1 MKKDFKKWGTFGVLV
16 LAGGTIYKLSSLK
29 DAFYVPM
36 QEYFGLT
43 HTQIGMAM
51 SVYAI
56 VQTLGYFVSMYVAD
70 RFSRRVL
77 MPLGLI
83 GTGAVGLYLATFPSY
98 VGILASWAA
107 MAFFADLLFWPVLVK
122 SVRLLGDSS
131 EQGRLFGFL
140 EAGRGVV
147 DTIVAFT
154 ALGLFINLGSNAAS
168 FRIAILFFAIV
179 TIVTGII
186 VFFTVGD
193 DEKEEKAEE
202 SSQEKN
208 KKAMAG
214 AKQVLKMPELWIASF
229 MIFCVYG
236 TYAGLTYFIPF
247 LKDIYGMPVALVGA
261 YGIINQYGLKMVGG
275 PVGGIVTDKV
285 FKSPTK
291 YLRFT
296 FLLSAIMIAIFA
308 FLPHTSM
315 NIYLGMVCTLLIGS
329 IVFTQRAI
337 FFAPIDEI
345 NIPKEVSGAAIS
357 LACLIGY
364 APSIFSFA
372 LYGAVIDAFG
382 GMAGYR
388 VVFLIMSGFA
398 VVGFII
404 SNYLTHR
411 LNKQKGAN

>member
-202 SSQEKN
+202 S
-208 KKAMAG
+208 
-214 AKQVLKMPELWIASF
+214 I
-229 MIFCVYG
+229 
-236 TYAGLTYFIPF
+236 
-247 LKDIYGMPVALVGA
+247 
-261 YGIINQYGLKMVGG
+261 
-275 PVGGIVTDKV
+275 
-285 FKSPTK
+285 
-291 YLRFT
+291 
-296 FLLSAIMIAIFA
+296 
-308 FLPHTSM
+308 
-315 NIYLGMVCTLLIGS
+315 
-329 IVFTQRAI
+329 
-337 FFAPIDEI
+337 
-345 NIPKEVSGAAIS
+345 
-357 LACLIGY
+357 
-364 APSIFSFA
+364 
-372 LYGAVIDAFG
+372 
-382 GMAGYR
+382 
-388 VVFLIMSGFA
+388 
-398 VVGFII
+398 
-404 SNYLTHR
+404 
-411 LNKQKGAN
+411 

>member
-1 MKKDFKKWGTFGVLV
+1 MGTFGVLV

-315 NIYLGMVCTLLIGS
+315 NIYLGMACTLLIGS

>member
-315 NIYLGMVCTLLIGS
+315 NIYLGMACTLLIGS